1 MNDRDITARIASGDK
16 GALREAYDL
25 CARELFMFA
34 RALTNGNL
42 SDAEDV
48 LQECFIR
55 LWEGRRHLASV
66 RNIRAYL
73 YTTLRN
79 AYLNFVR
86 TESREMRRRA
96 DNAGLIVAGPPDDPV
111 RAKELDEALGSLP
124 EEQRQVIVL
133 KVWGELTLAE
143 IAGVLGES
151 ENTVASRYRYG
162 LNKLRKLLGDV
173 T

>member
-1 MNDRDITARIASGDK
+1 MNDSDLTARIASGDR

-55 LWEGRRHLASV
+55 VWEGRGAPRAI

-73 YTTLRN
+73 FTTVRN
-79 AYLNFVR
+79 VYLNLVR
-86 TESREMRRRA
+86 RELREMKRRA
-96 DNAGLIVAGPPDDPV
+96 DSAGLIVAGPPNDPIEAEKLD
-111 RAKELDEALGSLP
+111 RALAWLP
-124 EEQRQVIVL
+124 EEQRQVVVL
-133 KVWGELTLAE
+133 KVWGGLTLAE
-143 IAGVLGES
+143 IAGVLDES
-151 ENTVASRYRYG
+151 QNTVASRYRYG
-162 LNKLRKLLGDV
+162 LNKLRKSLGDV
-173 T
+173 P